1 MKTLLID
8 IETAP
13 NMAYV
18 WGLWKQDIP
27 LPMLVKPSYMLCFAA
42 KWHGEPEVEFHS
54 IRGGSKNLMLE
65 QAWSLLNQADA
76 VVHYNGKEFDIPI
89 LYQEFLMEDM
99 GPPSPFSQIDLK
111 KVVSKKFRLPSN
123 KLQYVS
129 DSLLQLGGKEDNGGF
144 KTWLG
149 VMNDDEQ
156 AWADMERYN
165 RRDVT
170 VLEDV
175 YDRLLPWID
184 GHPNR
189 NLYQEAQGCPNC
201 GSSDLRKEGHAYTLQ
216 GKFQRYQC
224 RYCGRWSRGIK
235 RIVGVDYVGAR

>member
-42 KWHGEPEVEFHS
+42 KWHGDPQTSFWSLQDGKDV
-54 IRGGSKNLMLE
+54 MLDN
-65 QAWSLLNQADA
+65 AWALLNQADA

-89 LYQEFLMEDM
+89 LFQEFLAEDM
-99 GPPSPFSQIDLK
+99 PPPSPFTQIDLK

-129 DSLLQLGGKEDNGGF
+129 DNLLRLGGKEETGGF
-144 KTWLG
+144 STWLG
-149 VMNDDEQ
+149 VMNNDEQ
-156 AWADMERYN
+156 AWEKFETYN

-170 VLEDV
+170 VLEEV
-175 YDRLLPWID
+175 YDKLLPWID
-184 GHPNR
+184 SHPNR
-189 NLYQEAQGCPNC
+189 NLFQETQGCPNC
-201 GSSDLRKEGHAYTLQ
+201 GSTDLVKEGFAYTAM
-216 GKFQRYQC
+216 GKFQRYSC
-224 RYCGRWSRGIK
+224 RWCGRWSRDTK
-235 RIVGVDYVGAR
+235 RLDGVAYVGAR

>member
-13 NMAYV
+13 NLAYV

-42 KWHGEPEVEFHS
+42 KWYGAERVYFSS
-54 IRGGSKNLMLE
+54 IRDGDMLE
-65 QAWSLLNQADA
+65 NAWKLLDEADA
-76 VVHYNGKEFDIPI
+76 VVHYNGREFDIPI
-89 LYQEFLMEDM
+89 LYQEFLMDDM
-99 GPPSPFSQIDLK
+99 PPPSPFSQIDLK

-129 DSLLQLGGKEDNGGF
+129 DTLLQLGGKEETGGF
-144 KTWLG
+144 ATWLG
-149 VMNDDEQ
+149 VMNDDPG
-156 AWADMERYN
+156 AWATFEKYN

-170 VLEDV
+170 VLEEV

-184 GHPNR
+184 SHPNR
-189 NLYQEAQGCPNC
+189 NLFQDAQGCPNC
-201 GSSDLRKEGHAYTLQ
+201 GSTDLRKEGHAYTLQ

-224 RYCGRWSRGIK
+224 KACGRWSRDTK
-235 RIVGVDYVGAR
+235 RIEGVSYVGAR